1 MDQIVLAMNIRAKK
15 LGVLIR
21 DARLTAKKSI
31 EECAQAVG
39 ATASLFMEYE
49 YGEKSPSLPEIEILA
64 YYLKVPLEHFWG
76 RETFSKTAQASNFK
90 DYERLIQIRQRKIGA
105 LIRQARLQAKIS
117 IDDLANKTGLTPS
130 ALDAYELGGERV
142 PVPLLETL
150 AILLHKTLRDFQ
162 YENGQAG
169 VWAVQQQA
177 VQVLLEMP
185 PGLQNFVMKPINQPY
200 LELAQRLSEMSVEK
214 LRAVAEGLLEITL

>member
-1 MDQIVLAMNIRAKK
+1 MDQIMIAMNIRAKK

-21 DARLTAKKSI
+21 DARLSAKKSI

-39 ATASLFMEYE
+39 TTASLFMEYE
-49 YGEKSPSLPEIEILA
+49 YGEKSPTLPEIEILA

-76 RETFSKTAQASNFK
+76 RETFSNITQTPNFE
-90 DYERLIQIRQRKIGA
+90 DHERLIQIRQRIIGA
-105 LIRQARLQAKIS
+105 LIRQARLQAEIS
-117 IDDLANKTGLTPS
+117 IDELANKTGLTP
-130 ALDAYELGGERV
+130 ATLEAYELGGE
-142 PVPLLETL
+142 PLPFPLLETL
-150 AILLHKTLRDFQ
+150 AILLHKPLRDFQ
-162 YENGQAG
+162 DKNGQTG
-169 VWAVQQQA
+169 VWATQQQA

-185 PGLQNFVMKPINQPY
+185 AGLQNFVTKPINQPY